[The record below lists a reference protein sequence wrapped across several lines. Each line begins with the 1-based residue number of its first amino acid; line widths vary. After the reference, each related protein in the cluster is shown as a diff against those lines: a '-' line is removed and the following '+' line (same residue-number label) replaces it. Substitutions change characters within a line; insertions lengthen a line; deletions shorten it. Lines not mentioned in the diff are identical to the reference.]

1 MGGWGRLRMRKPRH
15 GTVVAYVALAV
26 ATCGTAGAATGGNF
40 ILGKSNS
47 AGTVTTLSNGNGTA
61 LALKSKSGTPS
72 LAVNSQSKVANL
84 NVDRLDGLDS
94 TALQR
99 RITSCAA
106 GTAVR
111 GVSSSGKSTCT
122 TFETKTV
129 QGTMSNL
136 GGYADCPNGWLL
148 LGGGYDQGLLPE
160 ADQYVSISRPSGQS
174 WYVYIVDP
182 SSPYAATGTPY
193 AVCGRLN

>member
-1 MGGWGRLRMRKPRH
+1 VGCVGVMGGWGRLRMRKPRH

-94 TALQR
+94 TALHAPRAR
-99 RITSCAA
+99 R
-106 GTAVR
+106 
-111 GVSSSGKSTCT
+111 
-122 TFETKTV
+122 
-129 QGTMSNL
+129 L
-136 GGYADCPNGWLL
+136 GA
-148 LGGGYDQGLLPE
+148 
-160 ADQYVSISRPSGQS
+160 
-174 WYVYIVDP
+174 
-182 SSPYAATGTPY
+182 
-193 AVCGRLN
+193 